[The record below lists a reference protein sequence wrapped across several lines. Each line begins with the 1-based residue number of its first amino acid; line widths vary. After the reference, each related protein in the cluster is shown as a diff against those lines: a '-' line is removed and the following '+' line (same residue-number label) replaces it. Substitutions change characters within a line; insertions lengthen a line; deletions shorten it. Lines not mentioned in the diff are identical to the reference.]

1 MTALWQQKQVEIA
14 TNGHGLN
21 GDNNW
26 QASGISIDSRTI
38 TNGDLFIALVGDN
51 NNGHDYIKMAA
62 DNGAVAA
69 MVDQKHAKKI
79 TSPPIPLLI
88 VKDTTQGLTDLA
100 KAARSRSKA
109 KIIAI
114 TGSVGKTGTKEAL
127 ALVFNKIGKCH
138 ATIGNLNSQ
147 IGLPLTLARMP
158 ANTDFG
164 VFELGMDQP
173 LQISRL
179 SMILRPD
186 VAIITT
192 VAPVHMQFFKDITAI
207 ADAKSEIFKGLV
219 KGGVAILQ
227 REHPLFHHLHLN
239 ANDYGVED
247 SNIISFGAHID
258 ADVRL
263 EKYSMDQNH
272 SQIKA
277 ILNNKSFNNK
287 IVEYDL
293 GITGIHQII
302 NSLAILAVIA
312 KISYDNTDAIKI
324 LKTIKPLQGR
334 GKFSKIKIANGN
346 GNGNNII
353 FSMIDESYNASPIA
367 MRAALKTM
375 SNHKISNDGRYIAVL
390 GDMLELGKDSKKI
403 HINLVNDIIKNKIDL
418 LFTTGADMA
427 YLSAA
432 MAKKIKTLHAN
443 DSASLIKPLINTIKF
458 GDIIMIKGSLGSN
471 MRVIVNALLRLD
483 KAANCNGQKEQNNAI

>member
-1 MTALWQQKQVEIA
+1 MTALWTQKQAEIA
-14 TNGHGLN
+14 TSGHGLKTA
-21 GDNNW
+21 NNDW
-26 QASGISIDSRTI
+26 QVDGISIDSRTI

-62 DNGAVAA
+62 DGGAVAA
-69 MVDQKHAKKI
+69 MVDQKHAEKL
-79 TSPPIPLLI
+79 TPSPIPLLI
-88 VKDTTQGLTDLA
+88 VKDTTQGLIDLA

-127 ALVFNKIGKCH
+127 ALVFSKIGKCH

-158 ANTDFG
+158 SDTNFG
-164 VFELGMDQP
+164 VFELGMDRP
-173 LQISRL
+173 LQISKL

-186 VAIITT
+186 MAIITT

-219 KGGVAILQ
+219 KGGIAILQ

-247 SNIISFGAHID
+247 CNIISFGAHID
-258 ADVRL
+258 ADIRL
-263 EKYSMDQNH
+263 EKYSMDQNN
-272 SQIKA
+272 SKIKA
-277 ILNNKSFNNK
+277 MLNNKSFNNK

-293 GITGIHQII
+293 GITGIHQIM

-312 KISYDNTDAIKI
+312 NISYDNIDAIKT
-324 LKTIKPLQGR
+324 LKTIEPLQGR
-334 GKFSKIKIANGN
+334 GKFSKIKMANDDGN
-346 GNGNNII
+346 DII
-353 FSMIDESYNASPIA
+353 FSIIDESYNASPIA
-367 MRAALKTM
+367 MQAALTTL
-375 SNHKISNDGRYIAVL
+375 SNYKISNGGRYIAVL

-403 HINLVNDIIKNKIDL
+403 HINLANDIIKNKIDI
-418 LFTTGADMA
+418 LFTTGAYMA
-427 YLSAA
+427 YLSAT
-432 MAKKIKTLHAN
+432 MAKKINILHAN
-443 DSASLIKPLINTIKF
+443 DSTDLIKPLISTIKPD
-458 GDIIMIKGSLGSN
+458 DIIMIKGSLGSN
-471 MRVIVNALLRLD
+471 MAAIVNALLRMD
-483 KAANCNGQKEQNNAI
+483 KPANCNGQKEKNNVI